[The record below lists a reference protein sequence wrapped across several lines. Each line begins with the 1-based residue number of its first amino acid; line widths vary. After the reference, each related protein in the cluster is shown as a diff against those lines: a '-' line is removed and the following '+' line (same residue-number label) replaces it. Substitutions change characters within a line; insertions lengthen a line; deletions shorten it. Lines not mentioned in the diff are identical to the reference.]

1 LAHEIYFSIYC
12 IGNVITPTDELIFFR
27 GVDTT
32 NQNMWMYDGSWMD
45 DGHLLMMIYGVSSC
59 FIHILDVEKY
69 LG

>member
-1 LAHEIYFSIYC
+1 MNFIFPY

-45 DGHLLMMIYGVSSC
+45 DGHLLMMIYGG
-59 FIHILDVEKY
+59 FIMFHSY
-69 LG
+69 FGC